1 MRRVWPLVLVV
12 FAALALPATAAAW
25 NNDEPAV
32 VIYGDVRVEEDEG
45 VDGIYVARG
54 DVRLDG
60 GSTDD
65 VVVFSGNA
73 TIGGRIEGDLVT
85 FDGQPYL
92 LPGAY
97 VSGDVRYAGDQRPLI
112 SRNATVGGDVVK
124 EDWDDSLE
132 VLPFVGAV
140 ALWLGI
146 GVSLAILGVLLLLIA
161 PRAADAISARSRD
174 RVGVVIAIGIAVAIC
189 LPLAAGL
196 AALTLVGLPLAF
208 VILLALLPLA
218 ALAYVAAAYA
228 LGRRIVQPP
237 RSRLGAFLAGFA
249 ILWALTLIPV
259 LGFLVGLAAVVFGL
273 GLIGAAIGAA
283 REHPAE
289 APAPARSP
297 GS

>member
-1 MRRVWPLVLVV
+1 MRRVWPLAVLIM
-12 FAALALPATAAAW
+12 AAVLALPATAAAW
-25 NNDEPAV
+25 NMDEPVV
-32 VIYGDVRVEEDEG
+32 VIYGDVRVEEDER
-45 VDGIYVARG
+45 VDGVYIARG

-65 VVVFSGNA
+65 VVVFSGHA
-73 TIGGRIEGDLVT
+73 TIEGRIEGDLVV

-92 LPGAY
+92 LPGAH
-97 VSGDVRYAGDQRPLI
+97 VSGDVRYGGDHRPLI
-112 SRNATVGGDVVK
+112 SRDATVGGDVVE
-124 EDWDDSLE
+124 EDWEDSLE

-140 ALWLGI
+140 ALWLGV

-174 RVGVVIAIGIAVAIC
+174 RFGVVIAIGIAVAIC

-196 AALTLVGLPLAF
+196 AALTLVGLPLALM
-208 VILLALLPLA
+208 IALALLPLA
-218 ALAYVAAAYA
+218 ALAYIAAAYA

-237 RSRLGAFLAGFA
+237 RGRLGAFLAGFA
-249 ILWALTLIPV
+249 ILWGVTLIPI

-273 GLIGAAIGAA
+273 GLLGAAIGAA
-283 REHPAE
+283 RDPEPD
-289 APAPARSP
+289 PARSP